1 MFVRR
6 FDVLL
11 AARDMQTWLCSW
23 LFAGQA
29 GPLASHALHIAN
41 LINPRASPISA
52 STQRCCL
59 AGYFFFFRARNGR
72 RSPRPSLIIA
82 YIYAPA
88 YSTSS

>member
-29 GPLASHALHIAN
+29 SPLASHALHIAN

-59 AGYFFFFRARNGR
+59 AGYSFLPRAQRA
-72 RSPRPSLIIA
+72 PIA
-82 YIYAPA
+82 
-88 YSTSS
+88 